1 MGRDLD
7 LRRDDDSRNC
17 RRIFL
22 GSIALIADGLH
33 VSTHAGAL
41 LLAAL
46 AYTYARKHAT
56 NEAFA
61 FGSGKFGDLQIVAQH
76 LTLNGTFHSRR
87 LGNRADRPRRTRDAV
102 F

>member
-1 MGRDLD
+1 M
-7 LRRDDDSRNC
+7 
-17 RRIFL
+17 
-22 GSIALIADGLH
+22 
-33 VSTHAGAL
+33 STHAGAL

-46 AYTYARKHAT
+46 AYTYAGKHAT

-61 FGSGKFGDLQIVAQH
+61 FGSGKFGGLQIVAQH